1 MRVLIGRRILWISSL
16 FIILFMLSTF
26 AGQVLADIPQ
36 KKANKNSADKLR
48 HSIYLI
54 DKEYQGVNENL
65 QWLNLKIVRL
75 KAMNAPV
82 QQALY
87 SSVDYKKQKLAAL
100 EKERQEYEKYLE
112 EAIALQDLEKQKQIV
127 PPAPPVTSVLPAPTA
142 PVNDIMSGME
152 GNIVK
157 QMENLGLSDSF
168 ELISDS
174 QGVKIQTRCPILF
187 TSGSAVVSKEYEP
200 FLIKVFSLVKD
211 QKVWIVVDGYADKN
225 SIKTKKYPSNFELGA
240 IRAANVVHALVGKG
254 VPADVFKVASTGKYR
269 FPDARPMAEKKADER
284 YVNLTIRFEAS

>member
-1 MRVLIGRRILWISSL
+1 MSVRIDRRILWISSL
-16 FIILFMLSTF
+16 FFILFMLIAF

-36 KKANKNSADKLR
+36 KDKSKNSADKLR

-54 DKEYQGVNENL
+54 DKEYQGVSENL

-87 SSVDYKKQKLAAL
+87 TSVDFKKQKLAAL

-112 EAIALQDLEKQKQIV
+112 EVIALQDLEKQKQIA
-127 PPAPPVTSVLPAPTA
+127 PPASPATSVLPAPA
-142 PVNDIMSGME
+142 NDIMSGME
-152 GNIVK
+152 GDIVK

-187 TSGSAVVSKEYEP
+187 TSGSAVVLKEYEP

-225 SIKTKKYPSNFELGA
+225 SIKTAKYPSNFELGA

-254 VPADVFKVASTGKYR
+254 VPAEVFKVASTGKYR
-269 FPDARPMAEKKADER
+269 FPDARPMAEKKGLER